1 MLKKIL
7 FLFLL
12 SNSFTA
18 HCQYNSAEEI
28 LEKISSKIDKSKNL
42 SFKFSYKAD
51 NSILEFGEIIF
62 SKKKYLLEFMGIKQ
76 ICDGKKIYT
85 IIPENKEVIISEFED
100 DVSIVS
106 PSNLLSFYK
115 EGYKILIEKKSKK
128 PDGLEFLKLIPEFND
143 NEISHINMKVDLKE
157 NYIKEIHEFRKEGLV
172 NVFKIINIQFDKK
185 ILENPFKFDKNQY
198 KGYYFEEFWYENNR
212 QIHS

>member
-100 DVSIVS
+100 DVSVIS

-115 EGYKILIEKKSKK
+115 KGYKIFIEEKSKK
-128 PDGLEFLKLIPEFND
+128 LDGFEFLKLIPEANND
-143 NEISHINMKVDLKE
+143 EISHINLKVDLKE
-157 NYIKEIHEFRKEGLV
+157 NYIVEIHEFRKEGLV

-185 ILENPFKFDKNQY
+185 ILENPFKFVESQY
-198 KGYYFEEFWYENNR
+198 KGYYFEEF
-212 QIHS
+212 

>member
-51 NSILEFGEIIF
+51 NGILEFGEIIF
-62 SKKKYLLEFMGIKQ
+62 SEKKYLLEFMGIKQ

-100 DVSIVS
+100 DVSVIS

-115 EGYKILIEKKSKK
+115 KGYKIFIEEKSKK
-128 PDGLEFLKLIPEFND
+128 LDGFEFLKLIPEANND
-143 NEISHINMKVDLKE
+143 EISHINLKVDLKE
-157 NYIKEIHEFRKEGLV
+157 NYIVEIHEFRKEGLV

-198 KGYYFEEFWYENNR
+198 KGYYFEEF
-212 QIHS
+212 